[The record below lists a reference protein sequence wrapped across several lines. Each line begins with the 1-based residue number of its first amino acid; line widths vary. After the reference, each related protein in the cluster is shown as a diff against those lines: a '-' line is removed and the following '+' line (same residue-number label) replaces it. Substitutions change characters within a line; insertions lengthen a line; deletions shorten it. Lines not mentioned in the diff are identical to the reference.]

1 MENQVQVQSPEDQ
14 KFFEEMDY
22 HSAYGEAFGA
32 DTVWSIYNGDEYGEI
47 KFDNP
52 HPFGDKAVI
61 RHKCD
66 VFGPYNELIEVKGKN
81 WGDIWVAANKAIIQ
95 SEDLHHIYIEGF
107 KKNGAGE
114 LELVTGS

>member
-1 MENQVQVQSPEDQ
+1 MENQVQVQSQEDQ

-22 HSAYGEAFGA
+22 HSAYGETFGA
-32 DTVWSIYNGDEYGEI
+32 ETVWSIYNGDEYGEI

-52 HPFGDKAVI
+52 HPFGDEAVI
-61 RHKCD
+61 KYRG
-66 VFGPYNELIEVKGKN
+66 VAEYELVEVKGKN
-81 WGDIWVAANKAIIQ
+81 WGDVWIAANKAIIQ

-107 KKNGAGE
+107 EKNDAGE